1 MMEIVITPIIS
12 EEDYQKTLEKI
23 DSLLE
28 KNPQQGTDEYY
39 VLDALTTLVQK
50 YEEVHYPVPDP
61 DPIEYL
67 KFVMEQRGLKP
78 KDLVEY
84 IGPKSRVSE
93 ILNRKRYFTLDQV
106 YNLWK
111 GLNIPLD
118 VLVTRGKDIEKR
130 KEIA

>member
-1 MMEIVITPIIS
+1 MEIVIKPIVS
-12 EEDYQKTLEKI
+12 EKDYQQTLEII
-23 DSLLE
+23 DSLLD
-28 KNPQQGTDEYY
+28 KNPSENSYEFH
-39 VLDALTTLVQK
+39 VLDTLTTLVQK
-50 YEEVHYPVPDP
+50 YEAVHYPVPDP

-118 VLVTRGKDIEKR
+118 VLVTRNKEIEKR
-130 KEIA
+130 KEMA